1 MRSSANESSI
11 KQTKKTE
18 ILFSEPE
25 QLKRKTRAG
34 YGSRG
39 TLIKLP
45 TNKLCKPEICAAMA
59 AKIPTNCVVIM
70 VLGFLIPLIAGHGGG
85 TESAGDVK
93 PNLREKSLIVVK
105 ICCLIIVFTVTF
117 AGGISPYFFRW
128 NQMVISLGTRFAGGV
143 FLGTALMHFLS
154 DSVKTFEDL
163 TEKEYPFS
171 FMLCTAGYLLTMLG
185 DLVVA
190 WVNGKRTKRI
200 EVIPVQDPAPLQ
212 TIDGQ
217 GESPAHD
224 RDTTLDFQ
232 EARGKAPLDSSAS
245 LGDSL
250 LLILAL
256 CFHSL
261 FEGISIG
268 VAETKAEAW
277 KTLWTVSLHKIFAAI
292 AMGVALLQLIPNRPF
307 LSTAAYSFA
316 FAISS
321 PIGVAIGILIDA
333 TTDGRLADW
342 VFAITMGFAC
352 GVFIYVAVNHLL
364 SRNHHDSENHEI
376 PSDKPFYNFLAVVL
390 GSGLIAVVMI
400 WD

>member
-1 MRSSANESSI
+1 MA
-11 KQTKKTE
+11 
-18 ILFSEPE
+18 
-25 QLKRKTRAG
+25 
-34 YGSRG
+34 
-39 TLIKLP
+39 
-45 TNKLCKPEICAAMA
+45 AAM
-59 AKIPTNCVVIM
+59 PTRSTIAYFALM
-70 VLGFLIPLIAGHGGG
+70 FLALLIPLIAAHGG
-85 TESAGDVK
+85 SDDDHHDDDDVK
-93 PNLREKSLIVVK
+93 PDLRAKSLILVK
-105 ICCLIIVFTVTF
+105 IWCLIIVFVATF
-117 AGGISPYFFRW
+117 GGGISPYFFSW
-128 NQMVISLGTRFAGGV
+128 NQTFLSVGTQFAGGV

-154 DSVKTFEDL
+154 DSAETFGDL
-163 TEKEYPFS
+163 SEKEYPFA

-185 DLVVA
+185 DLVVT
-190 WVNGKRTKRI
+190 WVYAKQSDKT
-200 EVIPVQDPAPLQ
+200 VQLVPVSLQ
-212 TIDGQ
+212 PRDDL
-217 GESPAHD
+217 EEFPAHTG
-224 RDTTLDFQ
+224 DTTFRYQ
-232 EARGKAPLDSSAS
+232 EAKAPLPSSAS
-245 LGDSL
+245 VGDSL